1 MSSQA
6 AEKLPL
12 WLRASIVAI
21 GQLCAVVSILL
32 IAVIAIYSWPSNHVS
47 NDSVVDV
54 GVPIAKIGL
63 GQAIHFVAPP
73 GTAFEM
79 IDGAGSNH
87 AGASASS
94 GWLVHSSGGLIALAV
109 NSSHLGCAV
118 IFDVA
123 TASFEDPCGGSL
135 FAIDGA
141 VLHGPA
147 MFPLSHVTWRQVGP
161 TTIAVGQSRRTVH
174 TDRGGSN

>member
-32 IAVIAIYSWPSNHVS
+32 IAVIAIYSWPSSRVS
-47 NDSVVDV
+47 NEAVVDL
-54 GVPIAKIGL
+54 GVPIAKIGV

-79 IDGAGSNH
+79 
-87 AGASASS
+87 
-94 GWLVHSSGGLIALAV
+94 
-109 NSSHLGCAV
+109 
-118 IFDVA
+118 
-123 TASFEDPCGGSL
+123 
-135 FAIDGA
+135 IDGA

-174 TDRGGSN
+174 TDRGGNN